1 MAVEKGGA
9 VEKIGAVN
17 KPMAINKPCPAIFIT
32 GTDTGVGKTLVA
44 AALARHFSSQGLNVG
59 VMKPIETGVADR
71 SGLGAD
77 ATLLQWAANS
87 EDDAE
92 LISPYRFSQPVAPC
106 QAADSAKEQI
116 DADKIC
122 KAFQELRQGKD
133 IVLVEGAGG
142 LMVPIRG
149 GYVMADLARQL
160 ELPLLVISH
169 PRLGTL
175 NHTLLTTFAARA
187 MDLEL
192 SGYIINQ
199 MPENPDAAEKEAP
212 HLLSSLAS
220 ADLLGVL
227 PEVTGSD
234 QEKVKLLAEKIDGL
248 PAYQWLLN
256 GLGLQP

>member
-1 MAVEKGGA
+1 MAVEKLIT
-9 VEKIGAVN
+9 VKN
-17 KPMAINKPCPAIFIT
+17 TCPAIFIT
-32 GTDTGVGKTLVA
+32 GTGTGVGKTLVA

-59 VMKPIETGVADR
+59 VMKPIETGVVNR
-71 SGLGAD
+71 EELGAD
-77 ATLLQWAANS
+77 ATLLKWAAGS
-87 EDDAE
+87 KDDAE

-106 QAADSAKEQI
+106 QAATSAKEPI
-116 DADKIC
+116 DTDKIC
-122 KAFQELRQGKD
+122 KAFQILRQGKD

-149 GYVMADLARQL
+149 GYIMADLARQL
-160 ELPLLVISH
+160 ALPLLVITH

-187 MDLEL
+187 MELEL
-192 SGYIINQ
+192 CGYMINQ
-199 MPENPDAAEKEAP
+199 MPENPDEAEKEAP

-234 QEKVKLLAEKIDGL
+234 QEKVKLLSKKIDEL

-256 GLGLQP
+256 GLGLQQ

>member
-1 MAVEKGGA
+1 MAAE
-9 VEKIGAVN
+9 
-17 KPMAINKPCPAIFIT
+17 KPCPAIFIT
-32 GTDTGVGKTLVA
+32 GTDTGVGKTLVT
-44 AALARHFSSQGLNVG
+44 AALARHFTRQGLNVG
-59 VMKPIETGVADR
+59 VMKPIETGVEDPAE
-71 SGLGAD
+71 LGPD
-77 ATLLQWAANS
+77 AALLRWAAES
-87 EDDAE
+87 SDDEE

-106 QAADSAKEQI
+106 QAATSVNEQI
-116 DADKIC
+116 DVEKIV
-122 KAFQELRQGKD
+122 KAYQTLRQGKD
-133 IVLVEGAGG
+133 LVLVEGAGG

-149 GYVMADLARQL
+149 GYIMADLARQL
-160 ELPLLVISH
+160 DMSLLIITH

-199 MPENPDAAEKEAP
+199 MPENPNEAEHEAP

-227 PEVTGSD
+227 PEVSGSE
-234 QEKVKLLAEKIDGL
+234 QEKITALSAEIEKM

-256 GLGLQP
+256 GLGLQL